1 MSENA
6 AKVLEGAAQKYASE
20 AIRFDSQGAR
30 GMAIKNYQNAIQ
42 TLVQLAQLYPDYKL
56 NSMYLQRAQL
66 YQERVKALQSAHG
79 IQPPSEDDSS
89 SSGGFT
95 FLPPSRSGVS
105 TPDTSSVK
113 PNLQQPSTEKTE
125 GGPQVVPQL
134 KANYNDL
141 IMKEKPNI
149 KWDEVVG
156 LDDAKKA
163 LRESIIFP
171 VQRPDL
177 FPLGWPRGMLMYGP
191 PGCGKT
197 LLAAATASEIDS
209 YFITVDAASI
219 MSKWLGEGEK
229 NVAKLFN
236 SARKLLEKE
245 AKSVIVFID
254 ELDSILG
261 SRSNEVGGEVRV
273 RNQFLKEMD
282 GVADKGKHLHL
293 YVIGATN
300 KPWALDW
307 PFLRRFQKRIYVPLP
322 DIRARTQMLKQYT
335 APLKMDIELKLEDL
349 AKMTEGYSGSD
360 MRDICQSVQL
370 RVVSELFDS
379 TDGADNKEI
388 QPRAISLND
397 FKEILRARK
406 PSVSQEM
413 LRAYANWAE
422 NFKAL

>member
-6 AKVLEGAAQKYASE
+6 AKVLESAAQKYASE

-79 IQPPSEDDSS
+79 VDVPEDSET
-89 SSGGFT
+89 GGFT
-95 FLPPSRSGVS
+95 FTPPTRPS
-105 TPDTSSVK
+105 
-113 PNLQQPSTEKTE
+113 PSTQNPKPAADDEPKS
-125 GGPQVVPQL
+125 PQVVQQL
-134 KANYNDL
+134 KASYNDL
-141 IMKEKPNI
+141 IMKEKPNV

-156 LDDAKKA
+156 LEDAKKA
-163 LRESIIFP
+163 LRECIIFP
-171 VQRPDL
+171 VHRPDL
-177 FPLGWPRGMLMYGP
+177 FPLGWPRGILMYGP

-219 MSKWLGEGEK
+219 MSKWLGEGER

-261 SRSNEVGGEVRV
+261 SRTNEVGGEVRV

-282 GVADKGKHLHL
+282 GISDKGKHIHL
-293 YVIGATN
+293 YIIGATN
-300 KPWALDW
+300 KPWSLDW

-322 DIRARTQMLKQYT
+322 DIHARMQMLKQYT
-335 APLKMDIELKLEDL
+335 APLKLDFDLKLDDL
-349 AKMTEGYSGSD
+349 SKMTEGYSGSD
-360 MRDICQSVQL
+360 VRDICQSVQL
-370 RVVSELFDS
+370 RVVSELFDTGGS
-379 TDGADNKEI
+379 DDKEI
-388 QPRAISLND
+388 QPRTIGLED
-397 FKEILRARK
+397 FKETLRSRR

-413 LRAYANWAE
+413 LRAYSNWAE

>member
-1 MSENA
+1 LSDNA

-20 AIRFDSQGAR
+20 AIRLDSQGAR
-30 GMAIKNYQNAIQ
+30 SMAIKNYQNAIQ

-79 IQPPSEDDSS
+79 IEPPTEDDSS
-89 SSGGFT
+89 AFT
-95 FLPPSRSGVS
+95 FTPPTKTGNVAQKSPGQSAPTLPVE
-105 TPDTSSVK
+105 
-113 PNLQQPSTEKTE
+113 EK
-125 GGPQVVPQL
+125 GPQVVQQL

-141 IMKEKPNI
+141 IMKEKPHI
-149 KWDEVVG
+149 RWDEVVG
-156 LDDAKKA
+156 LEDSKKA

-177 FPLGWPRGMLMYGP
+177 FPLGWPRGLLMYGP

-236 SARKLLEKE
+236 SARKLLEKD
-245 AKSVIVFID
+245 AKSVIIFID

-282 GVADKGKHLHL
+282 GIADKGKHLHL

-322 DIRARTQMLKQYT
+322 DIRARIQMLTQYT
-335 APLKMDIELKLEDL
+335 TPLKTDAELSIENL
-349 AKMTEGYSGSD
+349 ARMTEGYSGSD
-360 MRDICQSVQL
+360 IRDICQSVQL
-370 RVVSELFDS
+370 RVVGELFDRP
-379 TDGADNKEI
+379 DADNKEV
-388 QPRAISLND
+388 QPRSIGEED
-397 FKEILRARK
+397 FSEVLKSRK
-406 PSVSQEM
+406 PSVSPKM
-413 LRAYANWAE
+413 LGMYADWAE

>member
-1 MSENA
+1 MSESA
-6 AKVLEGAAQKYASE
+6 AKVLESAAQKYASE

-42 TLVQLAQLYPDYKL
+42 TLIRLAQLYPDYKL
-56 NSMYLQRAQL
+56 NPMYMQRAQL
-66 YQERVKALQSAHG
+66 YQERVKALQAAHG
-79 IQPPSEDDSS
+79 IQPAEDSDSS
-89 SSGGFT
+89 TEFT
-95 FLPPSRSGVS
+95 FTPPARSDPVGPRAAANAS
-105 TPDTSSVK
+105 ADPKS
-113 PNLQQPSTEKTE
+113 
-125 GGPQVVPQL
+125 PQVVQQL
-134 KANYNDL
+134 KASYNDL
-141 IMKEKPNI
+141 IMKEKPNV

-156 LDDAKKA
+156 LEDAKKA

-171 VQRPDL
+171 VHRPDL
-177 FPLGWPRGMLMYGP
+177 FPLGWPRGLLMYGP

-219 MSKWLGEGEK
+219 MSKWLGEGER

-261 SRSNEVGGEVRV
+261 SRTNEVGGEVRV

-282 GVADKGKHLHL
+282 GIADKGKNLHL

-300 KPWALDW
+300 KPWSLDW

-335 APLKMDIELKLEDL
+335 APLKMDFDLRIDDL

-370 RVVSELFDS
+370 RVVSELFDTAGS
-379 TDGADNKEI
+379 DNKEI
-388 QPRAISLND
+388 QPRTIGVND
-397 FKEILRARK
+397 FKETLRSRR

-413 LRAYANWAE
+413 LRAYASWAE